1 MANYSKFDEV
11 MNNLITSVKIEDFSG
26 EALKNFLEHKDV
38 FWDGLLQY
46 LQNEKDKA
54 PFNNQYGIRESMF
67 IPDIKEGDKIKKLE
81 SVVEFI
87 NNNADL
93 CDSFLD
99 ECLKASTSNPQEHWN
114 PTFAQ
119 LLGFYRKYFID
130 HGEIDSTNITV
141 DDILKAN
148 AGNSFN
154 ETKPWVIPW
163 NSMDNHEITYEQKK
177 EELIPFYSSH
187 NKLKMK
193 TTPVHTFALV
203 YFTHVERGGEVYEF
217 SETDL
222 DILTKAADNFK
233 RSVEHFTDNN
243 VIIQYDIL
251 KYDTE
256 DNPIVMSGPG
266 GEHENIIRLDDIP
279 QEIIDNIIYHYDN
292 FFVFQGLDAKG
303 QMGSTMYNY
312 IVNEF
317 GYTSFGM
324 LENNISN
331 IHDGEI
337 YNPCEI
343 YGDGYN
349 YPVIPLAAVMMHEW
363 IHVLEGYRSLKINFP
378 DGHGYTDEPNLHH
391 TYRWEHVYDEE
402 KNPYIIETNSTS
414 IHDDLM
420 NYYYAVLRGTLY
432 DETTQ
437 EEVGMIPYLW
447 DITPLKIH
455 NEDTYTVP
463 YNYSTVRANDK
474 IKRVLNDERFLQF
487 THKLFDKY
495 IRLLMP
501 EYQRVVE
508 VEDLNRNF
516 WVIGQ
521 VLTGLLAFLF
531 DEDSPLNDIFEGLLD
546 EIAQLWENLLYL
558 WVAFA
563 LISQEINNDVQVLVI
578 PVNNDDLR
586 PYIKFDDFQETTELP
601 EDFLETVFADKMYYL
616 KDIYNKSTVV
626 IIPEV
631 RQCNYLKNYYAKVT
645 YPGVIIYN
653 RKYSQ
658 GVSTLLHHNASDES
672 LEIEEAKKL
681 VFYPI
686 KLDINDSYRPFCVDM
701 SNGVSQIGQKTLGL
715 EVMGVYEKT
724 PNYNFNAA
732 YTSTNGIAN
741 VGYVGAIRTIFS
753 ANNQG
758 NSPIIFTDGEIT
770 GIKLKAECIDV
781 ARELLDLSGD
791 SGKLI
796 MSATLELNNNAQA
809 VIGTTTFNERRVP
822 SFTEKKKII
831 KGWYRGEVVS
841 YYHITKPEFTIT
853 VNKQW
858 KNINP
863 TTPAGEKVIVNITGK
878 DSLGI
883 ETRTIKREL
892 LAPAQDDGESFDVN
906 VAAYSNS
913 GRLIEYKITEDTL
926 GNQFW
931 EQSGTNTS
939 INFESLNK
947 ITTLINTWNG
957 VEFNGTPIPISKNY
971 GATGSQGT
979 DCQEYQT
986 LEAFLAA
993 LDEDVEQTRWKEWVQ
1008 DAVENGIGSYQ
1019 PLPDNTVGFY
1029 YAHFHYYDGTNS
1041 QLEVTPYV
1049 TMVIKNG
1056 DSTDYYSFKYKVIDE
1071 EGGIHQSTGIPY
1083 PYMSS
1088 VYSGN
1093 VAESTKRLCQWSSSS
1108 DTSAVNVTINTPRTA
1123 VVSGHVTKGNC
1134 IYGYGTRRDGDI
1146 PSGAQ
1151 DGIKLEFEQGKP
1163 QLYNYLILG
1172 YDRACAGVD
1181 ATDDFEDDR
1190 LVETPTR
1197 VRALFPYYY
1206 KCEITQGAQLNGTP
1220 GEITATIQYN
1230 KKTADESYGLTLN
1243 GDFATGTYSWETD
1256 IDKRKYSYVDSG
1268 HPNEPNLTNWAQLAM
1283 GKIEAP
1289 FLSRK
1294 NPLLYQGGG
1303 EE

>member
-46 LQNEKDKA
+46 LQNEKDKT

-67 IPDIKEGDKIKKLE
+67 IPDVKEGDKIKKIE

-99 ECLKASTSNPQEHWN
+99 ECLKASTANPQEHWN

-154 ETKPWVIPW
+154 EDKPWVIPW
-163 NSMDNHEITYEQKK
+163 SSMDGPERTY
-177 EELIPFYSSH
+177 S
-187 NKLKMK
+187 
-193 TTPVHTFALV
+193 A
-203 YFTHVERGGEVYEF
+203 
-217 SETDL
+217 
-222 DILTKAADNFK
+222 
-233 RSVEHFTDNN
+233 
-243 VIIQYDIL
+243 
-251 KYDTE
+251 
-256 DNPIVMSGPG
+256 
-266 GEHENIIRLDDIP
+266 
-279 QEIIDNIIYHYDN
+279 
-292 FFVFQGLDAKG
+292 
-303 QMGSTMYNY
+303 
-312 IVNEF
+312 
-317 GYTSFGM
+317 
-324 LENNISN
+324 
-331 IHDGEI
+331 
-337 YNPCEI
+337 
-343 YGDGYN
+343 
-349 YPVIPLAAVMMHEW
+349 
-363 IHVLEGYRSLKINFP
+363 
-378 DGHGYTDEPNLHH
+378 
-391 TYRWEHVYDEE
+391 
-402 KNPYIIETNSTS
+402 
-414 IHDDLM
+414 
-420 NYYYAVLRGTLY
+420 
-432 DETTQ
+432 
-437 EEVGMIPYLW
+437 
-447 DITPLKIH
+447 
-455 NEDTYTVP
+455 
-463 YNYSTVRANDK
+463 VRANDK
-474 IKRVLNDERFLQF
+474 IKRVLNDKRFLQF
-487 THKLFDKY
+487 THKLFEKY

-501 EYQRVVE
+501 EYQRIVE

-578 PVNNDDLR
+578 PVNNDNLR
-586 PYIKFDDFQETTELP
+586 PYIKFDDFQETTELSG
-601 EDFLETVFADKMYYL
+601 DFLEKVFADKMYYL

-653 RKYSQ
+653 RRYSQ
-658 GVSTLLHHNASDES
+658 GVGTLLHHNASDES
-672 LEIEEAKKL
+672 LGIEENKKL

-686 KLDINDSYRPFCVDM
+686 KLDINDSYKPFCVDM
-701 SNGVSQIGQKTLGL
+701 SNGASQIGQKTLGL
-715 EVMGVYEKT
+715 EVMGIYEKT
-724 PNYNFNAA
+724 PNYNFSAT
-732 YTSTNGIAN
+732 YTSANGIAN

-758 NSPIIFTDGEIT
+758 NSPIIFTNGEVS

-796 MSATLELNNNAQA
+796 MSATFELNNNIKA
-809 VIGTTTFNERRVP
+809 VIGTTTFNQRRTP
-822 SFTEKKKII
+822 SFSEKKKIT

-841 YYHITKPEFTIT
+841 YYHIIKPEFTIT
-853 VNKQW
+853 INKQW

-863 TTPAGEKVIVNITGK
+863 TTPDGEKVIVNITGK

-883 ETRTIKREL
+883 ESRTIKKEL
-892 LAPAQDDGESFDVN
+892 FAPAQDDGESFDVN

-931 EQSGTNTS
+931 DQSGTNTS
-939 INFESLNK
+939 INYESLNK
-947 ITTLINTWNG
+947 VATLINTWNG
-957 VEFNGTPIPISKNY
+957 VEFNGVPIRVAKNY
-971 GATGSQGT
+971 GATGSRGT

-986 LEAFLAA
+986 LEEFLTA
-993 LDEDVEQTRWKEWVQ
+993 LGGEVEQTRWKGWVQ

-1019 PLPDNTVGFY
+1019 PLANNTVGFY
-1029 YAHFHYYDGTNS
+1029 YAHFHYYDGINS
-1041 QLEVTPYV
+1041 LLEVTPYI
-1049 TMVIKNG
+1049 TMVIKTG
-1056 DSTDYYSFKYKVIDE
+1056 DRTDYYSFKYKVTDE
-1071 EGGIHQSTGIPY
+1071 EGGIHQSTNIPY

-1088 VYSGN
+1088 IFEGS
-1093 VAESTKRLCQWSSSS
+1093 VAESTKRLCQWNPSNN
-1108 DTSAVNVTINTPRTA
+1108 TSAASVAITTPRTSL
-1123 VVSGHVTKGNC
+1123 VSGHTTKGNC
-1134 IYGYGTRRDGDI
+1134 IYGYGTRRDGDV

-1181 ATDDFEDDR
+1181 ATDDFEDGK

-1220 GEITATIQYN
+1220 GEITATIKYN

-1243 GDFATGTYSWETD
+1243 GDFETSTYSWETD
-1256 IDKRKYSYVDSG
+1256 ISKRKYSYVNTDNL
-1268 HPNEPNLTNWAQLAM
+1268 HEPNFTDWAQLAM

-1303 EE
+1303 QE